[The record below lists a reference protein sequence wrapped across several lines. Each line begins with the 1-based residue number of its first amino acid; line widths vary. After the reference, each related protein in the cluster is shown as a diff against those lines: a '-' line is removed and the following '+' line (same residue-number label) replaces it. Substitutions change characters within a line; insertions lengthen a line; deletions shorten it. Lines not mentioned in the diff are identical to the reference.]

1 MRLNQRPSLG
11 LFRERILHQ
20 RSLTT
25 LAGQARPTHYEKLT
39 PRRRSLYVQSTVQT
53 LS

>member
-11 LFRERILHQ
+11 LFREQIRHR

-39 PRRRSLYVQSTVQT
+39 PRRRGGTVQT